1 MKEYN
6 HIVTNTFI
14 MGESQ
19 VMEQTSITGTTNKPF
34 IVHHFTDSIM
44 RVLIEYTCG
53 VQPIRACE
61 LISHVNYT
69 PAKKAWHIPVSTS
82 S

>member
-1 MKEYN
+1 M
-6 HIVTNTFI
+6 VTNTFI

-61 LISHVNYT
+61 LTSHVNYT

>member
-1 MKEYN
+1 
-6 HIVTNTFI
+6 

-19 VMEQTSITGTTNKPF
+19 VMEQTSITGTTNKP
-34 IVHHFTDSIM
+34 IIEHHITDSIM
-44 RVLIEYTCG
+44 RALIEQTCC
-53 VQPIRACE
+53 VQPIRDGE